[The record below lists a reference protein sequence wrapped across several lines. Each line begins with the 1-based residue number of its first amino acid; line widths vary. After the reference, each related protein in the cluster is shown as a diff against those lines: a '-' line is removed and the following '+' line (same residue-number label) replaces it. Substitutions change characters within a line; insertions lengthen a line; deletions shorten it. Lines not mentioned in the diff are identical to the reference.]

1 VTNRERLAWAAGIF
15 EGEGSIT
22 RIRRGDGF
30 DLQIS
35 INLTDFDVLAR
46 FDEIVARGWLYGPY
60 HPASHGPRRKR
71 YWRWAAYGDAA
82 HDVLDLLGPWLLSRR
97 RQQARTH
104 GVEIP
109 ADSST

>member
-35 INLTDFDVLAR
+35 INMTDFDVLAR
-46 FDEIVARGWLYGPY
+46 FDEIVARGWLYG
-60 HPASHGPRRKR
+60 HIIQPRTGRDGSAIGAGR
-71 YWRWAAYGDAA
+71 HTATLPTTYSTF
-82 HDVLDLLGPWLLSRR
+82 LGRGCSRVVGNR
-97 RQQARTH
+97 HARM
-104 GVEIP
+104 E
-109 ADSST
+109 